1 MEETIIKIKAPAK
14 VNLFLKVV
22 GKRPDGYHE
31 LVSVMQALELSD
43 EIEASRLEGGID
55 VSCDRPGVPAGR
67 QNIAY
72 RAAEALLGEAG
83 VSGGVRIHIK
93 KNIPM
98 AAGMGG
104 GSSDAAAVLKAV
116 GLLYGIG
123 LPDARMR
130 EIALSLG
137 ADVPFFLSWPCSRAE
152 GVGER
157 LTEMAPPGE
166 TWMVVVN
173 PGFEV
178 PTKWVYENLNFRL
191 TKLVNNI
198 TLPAFTG
205 RTGEEGDAG
214 LMASY
219 LYNDLERVTAD
230 RHPLIREIKFRLTER
245 GALGALM
252 SGSGPTVFGIFPDRH
267 AAAQA
272 AEAVKE
278 PGWTVAV
285 TRTITAWPKATVAS
299 KKR

>member
-1 MEETIIKIKAPAK
+1 MEGPIVKISAPAK

-43 EIEASRLEGGID
+43 EIEVSRLTSGIEVSCGRQGVPEGG
-55 VSCDRPGVPAGR
+55 G
-67 QNIAY
+67 NIAY
-72 RAAEALLGEAG
+72 RAAEALLGAAG
-83 VSGGVRIHIK
+83 VSGGVSIHIK
-93 KNIPM
+93 KNIPV

-123 LPDARMR
+123 PPDARMR
-130 EIALSLG
+130 ELALALG
-137 ADVPFFLSWPCSRAE
+137 ADVPFFLSWPCSKAE

-157 LTEMAPPGE
+157 LTELAPPGE
-166 TWMVVVN
+166 TWMVVIN

-178 PTKWVYENLNFRL
+178 PTRWVYENLNFRL
-191 TKLVNNI
+191 TNIVNNI

-205 RTGEEGDAG
+205 RAGKEGDAG

-230 RHPLIREIKFRLTER
+230 RHPLIREIKFRLTEK

-267 AAAQA
+267 AAALA

-285 TRTITAWPKATVAS
+285 TRTITAWPEATVAS
-299 KKR
+299 KNR